1 MSGVRALTAL
11 PEEPSSQNQ
20 YSVAVTAVRG
30 HPTHSYGSYGCDL
43 TGHKAYITITPHRS
57 FTHTQSK
64 NKSFKDYMAQGVK
77 NKFEKSYYNEMIF

>member
-11 PEEPSSQNQ
+11 PEDPSSQNP
-20 YSVAVTAVRG
+20 YSAAVTAVLG
-30 HPTHSYGSYGCDL
+30 DPTHSYGL

-64 NKSFKDYMAQGVK
+64 KKKSFKDYMAHGVK
-77 NKFEKSYYNEMIF
+77 E